1 MHVLIILLFFSKFYG
16 NFGLIPWFL
25 FNFEFL
31 DIVPH
36 WSISNL
42 QRVVSQ
48 RKLIYKTPY
57 LFPDL
62 VLFSVKIYDY
72 KCKNGQNQ
80 NAWMINWM
88 ATTMKTALPNVLGPK
103 SINWFICNTILLSF
117 EPGDPCHDTEWK
129 SKIVTQSL

>member
-1 MHVLIILLFFSKFYG
+1 MPEYHNWLKMKKKIPTYYEKKCAHVLIILLFFPKFYG
-16 NFGLIPWFL
+16 NFGVIPWFL
-25 FNFEFL
+25 FHFEFL

-88 ATTMKTALPNVLGPK
+88 ATTMETALPNVLGP
-103 SINWFICNTILLSF
+103 LRA
-117 EPGDPCHDTEWK
+117 
-129 SKIVTQSL
+129 